1 MDAALVEEH
10 DCQTEEVSHEDY
22 TVEYLG
28 IDAKAI
34 IYLLLIWVFPVRLT
48 GDIRY
53 IEEGQVLHNAE
64 NNPNADDA
72 GALILE
78 IRIITR
84 MSNPKHEPDQDEK
97 ANPVDYIEANGI
109 RLSKRLDSPRFGH
122 VNERVAFVVYLIF
135 KEATNA
141 IGRLLDR
148 KDRVYAGEQ
157 HGESTK
163 DHRRKQEEDKA
174 FQ

>member
-1 MDAALVEEH
+1 M
-10 DCQTEEVSHEDY
+10 
-22 TVEYLG
+22 
-28 IDAKAI
+28 
-34 IYLLLIWVFPVRLT
+34 RLT
-48 GDIRY
+48 SDIRY

-97 ANPVDYIEANGI
+97 ANPIDYIEADAI
-109 RLSKRLDSPRFGH
+109 RYSKRPDSPMVGH
-122 VNERVAFVVYLIF
+122 VNERDAFVVYLIL
-135 KEATNA
+135 KEAAYA